1 MDSNS
6 KIQNVGILQD
16 KIPDFLKKNKL
27 PPGKIRMEKLIELQT
42 YGTYQSNAMCETF
55 CIPIKILNCINIY
68 VTIFMDIWEKFKWV
82 FEENE
87 FIGSN
92 FRPQNNNCVYAKK
105 SILTVYRWFLK
116 YLQMKWYGILNVLL
130 NILGLQEKWVGSINK
145 TGLTMC

>member
-42 YGTYQSNAMCETF
+42 YGTYQSNAMCGTF

-68 VTIFMDIWEKFKWV
+68 VTIFMDIWEKFK
-82 FEENE
+82 
-87 FIGSN
+87 
-92 FRPQNNNCVYAKK
+92 
-105 SILTVYRWFLK
+105 
-116 YLQMKWYGILNVLL
+116 
-130 NILGLQEKWVGSINK
+130 
-145 TGLTMC
+145 